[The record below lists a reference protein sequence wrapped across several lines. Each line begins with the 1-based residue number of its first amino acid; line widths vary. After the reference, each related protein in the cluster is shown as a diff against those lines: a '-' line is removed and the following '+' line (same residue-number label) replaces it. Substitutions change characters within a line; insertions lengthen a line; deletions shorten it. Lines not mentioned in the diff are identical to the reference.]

1 MKDFIYIT
9 GVLSLIIQIL
19 TGVFDYYV
27 LGLQVPS
34 SFLLLKKLL
43 LLEFIVQ
50 IIEGSF
56 YVWMV
61 YNFSKIADITH
72 FRYYDWFITT
82 PTMLFTYSFYLMYL
96 KYKEE
101 NKEIK
106 DNMYELIQEN
116 LKILVPVVILNAVM
130 LAFGYLGEIKKM
142 SKYLAAF
149 LGFIPFIL
157 MFYIIYI
164 NYAVFSPE
172 GIKTFW
178 YFCGIWSLYGV
189 ASILPY
195 TIKNIMYNILDLFA
209 KNFFGIFLAFILF
222 YSNKELTNQQTTP
235 NYNDN
240 TTL

>member
-1 MKDFIYIT
+1 MENLIYRT
-9 GVLSLIIQIL
+9 GILSLIIQII

-27 LGLQVPS
+27 LGLSIPS
-34 SFLLLKKLL
+34 SFLLLKTLL
-43 LLEFIVQ
+43 QLEFFVQ
-50 IIEGSF
+50 VIEGSF

-61 YNFSKIADITH
+61 TNFSKIADITR

-82 PTMLFTYSFYLMYL
+82 PTMLFTYSFYLLYL

-101 NKEIK
+101 NKEIDK
-106 DNMYELIQEN
+106 NIYELVQEN
-116 LKILVPVVILNAVM
+116 LGILIPVIVLNALM
-130 LAFGYLGEIKKM
+130 LVFGYLGEIKKM

-157 MFYIIYI
+157 MFSIIYN
-164 NYAVFSPE
+164 NYAVFSKD

-189 ASILPY
+189 ASVLPY
-195 TIKNIMYNILDLFA
+195 NIKNIMYNILDLFA

-222 YSNKELTNQQTTP
+222 YANKEVGKTTTQTESTM
-235 NYNDN
+235 
-240 TTL
+240 

>member
-1 MKDFIYIT
+1 MKNLIYRT
-9 GVLSLIIQIL
+9 GILSLIVQVI

-27 LGLQVPS
+27 LGLTIPA
-34 SFLLLKKLL
+34 SFLILKSLLW
-43 LLEFIVQ
+43 LEFFVQ
-50 IIEGSF
+50 IVEGTF

-61 YNFSKIADITH
+61 TNFSKIADITH

-82 PTMLFTYSFYLMYL
+82 PTMLFTYSFYLLYL

-101 NKEIK
+101 NKVIDK
-106 DNMYELIQEN
+106 NIYELVQEN
-116 LKILVPVVILNAVM
+116 LGILIPVILLNALM

-157 MFYIIYI
+157 MFSIIYT
-164 NYAVFSPE
+164 NYAVFSTD

-189 ASILPY
+189 ASVLPY
-195 TIKNIMYNILDLFA
+195 DIKNIMYNILDLFA

-222 YSNKELTNQQTTP
+222 FANQEVTNTMKNET
-235 NYNDN
+235 NM
-240 TTL
+240 

>member
-1 MKDFIYIT
+1 MKNIIYRT
-9 GVLSLIIQIL
+9 GILSLIIQII

-27 LGLQVPS
+27 LGLTIPA
-34 SFLLLKKLL
+34 SFLLLKNLL
-43 LLEFIVQ
+43 WLEFFVQ
-50 IIEGSF
+50 IVEGTF

-61 YNFSKIADITH
+61 TNFSKIADITH

-82 PTMLFTYSFYLMYL
+82 PTMLFTYSFYLLYL

-101 NKEIK
+101 NKEIDK
-106 DNMYELIQEN
+106 NIYELVQEN
-116 LKILVPVVILNAVM
+116 LAILIPVIVLNALM
-130 LAFGYLGEIKKM
+130 LVFGYLGEIKKM

-157 MFYIIYI
+157 MFSIIYT
-164 NYAVFSPE
+164 NYAMFSAD

-189 ASILPY
+189 ASVLPY
-195 TIKNIMYNILDLFA
+195 DIKNIMYNILDLFA

-222 YSNKELTNQQTTP
+222 FANQEVTNTINKKETNI
-235 NYNDN
+235 
-240 TTL
+240 